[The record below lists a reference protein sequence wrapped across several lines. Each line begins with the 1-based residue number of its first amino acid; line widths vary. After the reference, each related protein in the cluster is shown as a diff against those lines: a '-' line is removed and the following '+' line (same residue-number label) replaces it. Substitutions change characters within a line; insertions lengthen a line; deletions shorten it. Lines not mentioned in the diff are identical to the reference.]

1 MSGSFTE
8 TAQKHDYYGKEEG
21 GADAVRFSSADRSF
35 ARKRFDEYE
44 TASDILWNKMFDDIQ
59 EETQYGDAEVY
70 LLIQKTR
77 TTRR

>member
-8 TAQKHDYYGKEEG
+8 TAQKHDYYGKKEG
-21 GADAVRFSSADRSF
+21 GAEAVRFSSADRAY
-35 ARKRFDEYE
+35 ARKIFNKYE
-44 TASDILWNKMFDDIQ
+44 EESDKLWNKMFDDIQ
-59 EETQYGDAEVY
+59 EETQFGDAEVY